1 MDFGGRIGA
10 LGLQW
15 AAGST
20 VPPGIVA
27 RLAGL
32 LLSGYNEAPSTH
44 SESASIEQR
53 NMMWICFYHEEWR

>member
-32 LLSGYNEAPSTH
+32 LLSGQIGALPCH
-44 SESASIEQR
+44 SFSVSEDIQGIMRLRPPMSV
-53 NMMWICFYHEEWR
+53 